1 MVTGNSGT
9 VTASGSMVVLAS
21 TTGNVG
27 IGTTTPLYGFDAN
40 VSANFRQGITVSNT
54 AIFAG
59 NVGIGTTT
67 PQYGFDANTAA
78 NFRQGISVTNG
89 AVISGNVAVNGNVGV
104 TGNFNVSVSTNS
116 TIGGNLGIGT
126 SSTLGLSN
134 VFAVYGSS
142 SLYGNVILNNKLGQ
156 SGIYFSDGSFLI
168 TASTGTV
175 YSNTNVAS
183 YLSGPVLVGNLFI
196 GNATLSTNSTTGALI
211 LNGGAGVGGNINI
224 GGTVNTLRGAL
235 GIGTSSGVGIATTPN
250 SANLWVWG
258 NVVISNTASTS
269 SGIIFPDGTRQ
280 TTASAGSGSSQSYGP
295 ISTIQ
300 VAGTSNSFAGDSSN
314 FVWDNSNKR
323 LGIGT
328 ATPAYQFSLYGSDYV
343 LFNSR
348 PGNAARQEI
357 TVGNV
362 ISFGAVLGYDPTIPQ
377 SIGYLRRGDSAAT
390 SPAIAWSY
398 VSTNY
403 RVGINAVT
411 QPQNTMEINGG
422 LVVGNNY
429 VGTAPLTSN
438 TNGASIQGA
447 VGIGTFTPSTDA
459 NNLLTIFANA
469 GGGLELVSGGA
480 AGGGNIVALTGGGLK
495 FGYFTGGIG
504 SEVYAEAQR
513 INSNG
518 VVTMTNPLPVGS
530 GGTGLNTVPTSG
542 QLLIGNGTNYSLST
556 LTAGSGIS
564 ITNSPGSIFITSTAS
579 PTGPT
584 GPNGGPTGPTG
595 YTGYTGPTG
604 PTGAT
609 STVTGPTGYTGPTGA
624 TSTVTGP
631 TGATSTVTGPTGP
644 TSVTTGPT
652 GPTSVT
658 TGPTGATSTVTGP
671 TGYTGPTGS
680 SQSYG
685 LIGTIQVAGSS
696 NSFAGDSSNFFWDN
710 SNKRLGIGTTIPAA
724 YLDVFAATQ
733 PSDDLGTIRANVAST
748 ASSSVIVR
756 NNYGWGQFMQWVG
769 TGMRIGSRST
779 TGGGTGTLN
788 FTYGNDT
795 VGMTMLGSSGQVGI
809 NTSSPSN
816 KLEVWD
822 VNSIVLSQG
831 TGGYGSFY
839 AKGSGTNAAYMF
851 FGDSTNG
858 EQNRITSLDG
868 GTLTFSNTNAATER
882 MRIDASGNLATTG
895 TTATTGY
902 NLDLKGGIRIAA
914 TSVAGSQISFN
925 NATSNWINWNA
936 AGVAAPTFT
945 TSSTGTKLILYP
957 QVTGTTVD
965 YAIGIENNTMW
976 FSTVNNSG
984 GQFKWYGGTTQA
996 MLLSGAGTLNVTANY
1011 VANTIGP
1018 NNTGQFVA
1026 VNASTF
1032 VSLYNDGTNA
1042 YLLKS
1047 ATSSTG
1053 YDTSRPLYINLSSG
1067 ILYNAT
1073 QIFST
1078 AGGSSGASAVTIS
1091 NNNGYGGANYAG
1103 IFTLTNTLST
1113 ATTPNK
1119 FIRLNSAGGIE
1130 IINNAYN
1137 AIIFTFADTGAFSAT
1152 NEITAYASD
1161 GRLKQN
1167 ITPISDPLAK
1177 IMTLNGVT
1185 FDWKPMVKDLGFEP
1199 SRMHDVGVIA
1209 QEVAAVLPEAVR
1221 TAPFDLDIKNSTG
1234 SKSGEHYLTVQYE
1247 KLTALLIEAVK
1258 AQQAQI
1264 EDLQSRIAQLEQE
1277 R

>member
-1 MVTGNSGT
+1 MASTDNNTQYPPNQVMVTGNSGT

-40 VSANFRQGITVSNT
+40 VSANFRRGITVSNT

-67 PQYGFDANTAA
+67 PLYGFDANVSA

-89 AVISGNVAVNGNVGV
+89 AAISGNVAVNGNVGVTGNVTIAGNASV

-142 SLYGNVILNNKLGQ
+142 SLYGNVILKNTLGQ

-196 GNATLSTNSTTGALI
+196 GNSTTSTGSTTGALLI
-211 LNGGAGVGGNINI
+211 NGGAGIGGNINV
-224 GGTVNTLRGAL
+224 GGRVSTFFGAL
-235 GIGTSSGVGIATTPN
+235 GIGTSSGVGIATTTN
-250 SANLWVWG
+250 SSNLWVWG
-258 NVVISNTASTS
+258 NVVISNTTSTS

-280 TTASAGSGSSQSYGP
+280 TTASTGSGSSQSYGP

-300 VAGTSNSFAGDSSN
+300 VAGTSNTFTGDGSS

-422 LVVGNNY
+422 LVVGNSY

-447 VGIGTFTPSTDA
+447 VGIGTFTPS
-459 NNLLTIFANA
+459 NNTNTALTVFAST

-542 QLLIGNGTNYSLST
+542 QLLIGNGTNYTLST

-595 YTGYTGPTG
+595 YTGYTGYTG

-631 TGATSTVTGPTGP
+631 TGPTGATSTVTGPTGP

-652 GPTSVT
+652 GPS
-658 TGPTGATSTVTGP
+658 
-671 TGYTGPTGS
+671 
-680 SQSYG
+680 
-685 LIGTIQVAGSS
+685 
-696 NSFAGDSSNFFWDN
+696 
-710 SNKRLGIGTTIPAA
+710 
-724 YLDVFAATQ
+724 
-733 PSDDLGTIRANVAST
+733 
-748 ASSSVIVR
+748 
-756 NNYGWGQFMQWVG
+756 
-769 TGMRIGSRST
+769 
-779 TGGGTGTLN
+779 GGGTVTNLAAGTGVTL
-788 FTYGNDT
+788 
-795 VGMTMLGSSGQVGI
+795 
-809 NTSSPSN
+809 SPSP
-816 KLEVWD
+816 
-822 VNSIVLSQG
+822 
-831 TGGYGSFY
+831 
-839 AKGSGTNAAYMF
+839 
-851 FGDSTNG
+851 
-858 EQNRITSLDG
+858 IT
-868 GTLTFSNTNAATER
+868 
-882 MRIDASGNLATTG
+882 TTG
-895 TTATTGY
+895 T
-902 NLDLKGGIRIAA
+902 
-914 TSVAGSQISFN
+914 ISIGQ
-925 NATSNWINWNA
+925 AVS
-936 AGVAAPTFT
+936 
-945 TSSTGTKLILYP
+945 TSS
-957 QVTGTTVD
+957 
-965 YAIGIENNTMW
+965 
-976 FSTVNNSG
+976 
-984 GQFKWYGGTTQA
+984 
-996 MLLSGAGTLNVTANY
+996 NVTFA
-1011 VANTIGP
+1011 TI
-1018 NNTGQFVA
+1018 N
-1026 VNASTF
+1026 ST
-1032 VSLYNDGTNA
+1032 N
-1042 YLLKS
+1042 
-1047 ATSSTG
+1047 
-1053 YDTSRPLYINLSSG
+1053 
-1067 ILYNAT
+1067 
-1073 QIFST
+1073 
-1078 AGGSSGASAVTIS
+1078 GGSSGASAMTIS
-1091 NNNGYGGANYAG
+1091 NNNTYGGAVYAG
-1103 IFTLTNTLST
+1103 IFTLTNTYAS
-1113 ATTPNK
+1113 ATTPTK
-1119 FIRLNSAGGIE
+1119 FIRINQSGGIE

-1137 AIIFTFADTGAFSAT
+1137 SVLFTFADTGAFSAT
-1152 NEITAYASD
+1152 NEITAYSSD
-1161 GRLKQN
+1161 NRLKENLVQIPN
-1167 ITPISDPLAK
+1167 ALRKVLSLR
-1177 IMTLNGVT
+1177 GVT

-1199 SRMHDVGVIA
+1199 TQMHDVGVIA
-1209 QEVAAVLPEAVR
+1209 QEVQAVLPEAVR
-1221 TAPFDLDIKNSTG
+1221 PAPFDLDINSSTG
-1234 SKSGEHYLTVQYE
+1234 SKSGENYLTVQYE

-1258 AQQAQI
+1258 EQQAQI
-1264 EDLQSRIAQLEQE
+1264 EDLQARIAQLEQE